1 MNQETVQ
8 LSYLK
13 IAPRKVRLIADT
25 LRGLSYS
32 EAEAQL
38 MLRPQRASD
47 PLLKLLRSAGANIR
61 NNKKSFPEKYIISK
75 ILVNKGPMLKRSL
88 PRAKGM
94 ATPLHK
100 VMSHVVLVLS
110 ESEKENPSR
119 FLIVKK
125 EKPKKEEKENKKKA
139 TNKKVEIHSES
150 DKHVDAYKE
159 KGEHIPKGGLMK
171 RMFRR
176 KSV

>member
-1 MNQETVQ
+1 MNQETVK
-8 LSYLK
+8 LSFLK
-13 IAPRKVRLIADT
+13 IAPRKVRLIANT

-47 PLLKLLRSAGANIR
+47 PLLKLLRSAGANVR
-61 NNKKSFPEKYIISK
+61 NNKKSSPEKYIVSEIF
-75 ILVNKGPMLKRSL
+75 VNQGPVLKRIL

-94 ATPLHK
+94 ATPIHK
-100 VMSHVVLVLS
+100 IMSHIVLVLK

-125 EKPKKEEKENKKKA
+125 EKPKKEEKKNKRKA
-139 TNKKVEIHSES
+139 TDKKVEAHTDSK
-150 DKHVDAYKE
+150 KHVDSHKE
-159 KGEHIPKGGLMK
+159 KGEVAPKEGLMK
-171 RMFRR
+171 KMFRR